1 MLSVESD
8 TQLTLVPVPK
18 AVDAS
23 SSSSSAA
30 PDTEVSSSSPAVL
43 LPAVTVPSAV
53 DAVMSPSKEKGETNE
68 DSGANADN
76 ECAFDV
82 LGRVDQGAVF
92 TRVLDFLAS
101 GMCLGI
107 FPEGGSSDRSWFTPG
122 ELLGLKVSKDEGA
135 RERYSISCTAAHIIA
150 SLTYAP

>member
-1 MLSVESD
+1 MSKV
-8 TQLTLVPVPK
+8 
-18 AVDAS
+18 ADAS
-23 SSSSSAA
+23 SSSSSSSAA
-30 PDTEVSSSSPAVL
+30 AAADAEANSNAPPVL

-53 DAVMSPSKEKGETNE
+53 DAVMSPSKSGNSNTSEPEEGGKQAQKDSDKG
-68 DSGANADN
+68 

-92 TRVLDFLAS
+92 AKVLDFLAS

-122 ELLGLKVSKDEGA
+122 ELLGLKVRHDREDEIWIMRGCA
-135 RERYSISCTAAHIIA
+135 FF
-150 SLTYAP
+150 P